1 MAGYESAS
9 GERGGHQR
17 TETEPLCPGPV
28 TEIDMVG
35 VVDGVENDERAFAT
49 SLWTAVRM
57 VPNSISI
64 GICNLDADELA
75 TGAGAV
81 DDGTVATDT
90 IRVAVMT
97 LSETLDDTEDM
108 STVMRWGQ
116 RLSSRGGGS
125 AWVSGGQLFEK
136 EEES

>member
-1 MAGYESAS
+1 MRAPVAREGDTDEP
-9 GERGGHQR
+9 
-17 TETEPLCPGPV
+17 ETEPLCPGPV
-28 TEIDMVG
+28 TEIDTVG

-90 IRVAVMT
+90 IGVAVMT

-108 STVMRWGQ
+108 STVTRRGQ

-125 AWVSGGQLFEK
+125 AWVSGGQLSEK